1 VSSVSSVGN
10 AAAAAAVKLPPSPAP
25 AAPAAPAP
33 AAKGATPAALPPVKR
48 APDGD
53 TVQQEAAETNAA
65 KRAEKQNGGFAP
77 KSGGV
82 NKIA

>member
-10 AAAAAAVKLPPSPAP
+10 AAAAAAVKLPPTPAP
-25 AAPAAPAP
+25 AAKAP
-33 AAKGATPAALPPVKR
+33 AAKGAAPAPVKR

-82 NKIA
+82 DKIA

>member
-1 VSSVSSVGN
+1 MSSVSSVGN

-25 AAPAAPAP
+25 AAPAP
-33 AAKGATPAALPPVKR
+33 AAKGAAPAAPPPVKR
-48 APDGD
+48 AADGD

>member
-10 AAAAAAVKLPPSPAP
+10 PAAAAAVKLPPSPAP
-25 AAPAAPAP
+25 AAPAPAAKGAAPAP
-33 AAKGATPAALPPVKR
+33 AAPPPVKR
-48 APDGD
+48 AADGD

>member
-1 VSSVSSVGN
+1 
-10 AAAAAAVKLPPSPAP
+10 
-25 AAPAAPAP
+25 
-33 AAKGATPAALPPVKR
+33 
-48 APDGD
+48 
-53 TVQQEAAETNAA
+53 VQQEAAETNAA

>member
-1 VSSVSSVGN
+1 MSSVSSVGN
-10 AAAAAAVKLPPSPAP
+10 PAAAAAAKLPPTPAP
-25 AAPAAPAP
+25 AASAP
-33 AAKGATPAALPPVKR
+33 AAKGAAPAPVKR
-48 APDGD
+48 AADGD

-77 KSGGV
+77 KSGV